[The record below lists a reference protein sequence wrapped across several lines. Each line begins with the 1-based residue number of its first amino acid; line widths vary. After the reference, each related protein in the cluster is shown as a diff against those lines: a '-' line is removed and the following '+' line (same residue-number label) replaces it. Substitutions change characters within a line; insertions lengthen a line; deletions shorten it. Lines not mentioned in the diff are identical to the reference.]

1 MIRFPVEVQI
11 DKADTRLRPGM
22 TARCTIIVERHKN
35 VLRLPIKTSFA
46 TSLAVA
52 SLLAVPGTLVHTALG
67 HVDWAVVAV
76 FGAAS
81 VPLSYVGARVGLR
94 MNALWLERLYGAALT
109 ILGIGF
115 LIARG

>member
-1 MIRFPVEVQI
+1 MALVAVVVGVSSGLLANSGGLILAPLYL
-11 DKADTRLRPGM
+11 A
-22 TARCTIIVERHKN
+22 
-35 VLRLPIKTSFA
+35 VLRLPIKASFA

-52 SLLAVPGTLVHTALG
+52 SVLAVPGTLVHAALG
-67 HVDWAVVAV
+67 HIDWAVVAV

-94 MNALWLERLYGAALT
+94 MNAVWLERLYGTALT
-109 ILGIGF
+109 ILGVGF